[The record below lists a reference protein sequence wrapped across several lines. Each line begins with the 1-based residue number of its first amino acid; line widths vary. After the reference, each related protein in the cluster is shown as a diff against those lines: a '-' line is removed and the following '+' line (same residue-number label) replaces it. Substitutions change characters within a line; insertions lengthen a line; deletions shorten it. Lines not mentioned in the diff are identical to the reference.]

1 MKLRPFR
8 FGVLCEQMDTQ
19 RAWVT
24 KARQIEDAGYAT
36 LLIRDHFISE
46 PFGDQF
52 APLAALMAAADATTT
67 MTFMLTHHSAI
78 FFFQALLELLP
89 VEWIGRPVMIL
100 TFSLRQAFLLQ

>member
-1 MKLRPFR
+1 MGAKPFSSH
-8 FGVLCEQMDTQ
+8 QHQ
-19 RAWVT
+19 WT
-24 KARQIEDAGYAT
+24 KIGKNHTTSAQHAGYAT

-52 APLAALMAAADATTT
+52 VPLAALMAAADATTT

-100 TFSLRQAFLLQ
+100 TFSLCEAFLLQ